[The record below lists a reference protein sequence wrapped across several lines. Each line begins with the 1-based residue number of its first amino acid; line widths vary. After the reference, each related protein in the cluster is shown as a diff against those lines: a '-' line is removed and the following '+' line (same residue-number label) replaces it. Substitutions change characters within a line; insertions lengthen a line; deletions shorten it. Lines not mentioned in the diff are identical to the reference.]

1 MKYLL
6 SLCCI
11 IKDERYLE
19 EFIIY
24 YRILGVEHFYI
35 YDNESSVPIQ
45 KRLHQPYFQRMCTI
59 IPIKG
64 TKQQLNA
71 YEDCIKRTID
81 QTKWLIVVDGDE
93 FILPKK
99 HKSLRDFIREYENYD
114 AIGINWMMFGSNFHE
129 KIQPGIMI
137 NNYILCEG
145 KQNQHIKSIIRPNQV
160 IKFKDPHHVKLKNPN
175 KYVDPHKREI
185 SGPFNKKPTLDI
197 IQINHYW
204 GKSEEEHYIKRDRG
218 RATTDKKR
226 IIDSNLHKNFNNL
239 SDDLIIKKYY
249 NDLLKIY
256 NELNIKPIS

>member
-1 MKYLL
+1 MKSFL

-35 YDNESSVPIQ
+35 YDNESSVPIEQ
-45 KRLHQPYFQRMCTI
+45 RLHQPYFKKMCTI
-59 IPIKG
+59 IPIQG
-64 TKQQLNA
+64 HKQQLNA
-71 YEDCIKRTID
+71 YEDCINRTRD
-81 QTKWLIVVDGDE
+81 NTKWLIVVDGDE

-99 HKSLRDFIREYENYD
+99 HKSLRKFLGDYNDYD

-129 KIQPGIMI
+129 KIQSGIMI
-137 NNYILCEG
+137 NNYMLCEG
-145 KQNQHIKSIIRPNQV
+145 SQNQHIKTICRPNQV
-160 IKFKDPHHVKLKNPN
+160 INFRDPHSVNLKNPS
-175 KYVDPHKREI
+175 KYVDPHKRKI
-185 SGPFNKKPTLDI
+185 SGPFNKEPTLDI

-204 GKSEEEHYIKRDRG
+204 GKSEEEHYMKRDRG
-218 RATTDKKR
+218 RATTEKKR
-226 IIDSNLHKNFNNL
+226 IIDPNLHKNYNNL
-239 SDDLIIKKYY
+239 PDDLIIKKYY